1 MGDAGWVGG
10 KRLRVALC
18 VVFAVIV
25 IKAASADLTW
35 DEAWTFLHYGRDPL
49 GFTRLDLAND
59 HPLNSVLVW
68 ASTRLLGNSELI
80 IRLPNVLAGGLY
92 LAATARLVRGVRLK
106 ALAFAVCA
114 LQPYLIDYFSLA
126 RGYGLAVA
134 LVQCGLVAGF
144 FAGTG
149 RRRLATMLGC
159 CVLASFAIFSTV
171 VALYA
176 LIAAHLVDAWRHRR
190 ETGGAVSGLRVS
202 LAFGALGL
210 VPVAGLLW
218 VSRAGVPLVGSDAGF
233 FDAIPRAIAAM
244 YVPDRWAVT
253 VAILGLLALA
263 AMLLS
268 AVRHLGRRA
277 TVLLAASAI
286 CLAAAWL
293 AAWVLGKPLPSGRV
307 LLPWLPLF
315 SLAVIASAEDLY
327 AAAHLRG
334 RRWIVAGTV
343 PLCLLIG
350 WSFAQ
355 HLHFQRFSDWA
366 GDYRIQSRLAQSLVA
381 SKCLPPSVWA
391 SYAREYYLDRWFLPQ
406 YRPRDYPCLPP

>member
-1 MGDAGWVGG
+1 MDEAGWVGD
-10 KRLRVALC
+10 RLLRVALC
-18 VVFAVIV
+18 AVFAVIV

-59 HPLNSVLVW
+59 HPLNSLLVW
-68 ASTRLLGNSELI
+68 ASTWLFGNSEFI
-80 IRLPNVLAGGLY
+80 IRIPNVLAGGLY
-92 LAATARLVRGVRLK
+92 LAAAARLVRGVRLK
-106 ALAFAVCA
+106 PLAFAVCA

-134 LVQCGLVAGF
+134 LVQCGLIAGF

-159 CVLASFAIFSTV
+159 CALASFSIFSTV
-171 VALYA
+171 MALYA
-176 LIAAHLVDAWRHRR
+176 LIVAHLVDAWRHRR
-190 ETGGAVSGLRVS
+190 ETGGVVSGLRVS
-202 LAFGALGL
+202 VAFGTLGL
-210 VPVAGLLW
+210 VPIAGLLW

-263 AMLLS
+263 GMLLS
-268 AVRHLGRRA
+268 AAPSLGRRA
-277 TVLLAASAI
+277 TVLLTASAL
-286 CLAAAWL
+286 CLATAWL
-293 AAWVLGKPLPSGRV
+293 AAWALGKPLPSGRV

-315 SLAVIASAEDLY
+315 GLAVIAAAEDLY
-327 AAAHLRG
+327 AGAGQRG
-334 RRWIVAGTV
+334 RRGIAAASV

-366 GDYRIQSRLAQSLVA
+366 GDYRIQNRLAQSLVV
-381 SKCLPPSVWA
+381 SKCLPPAVWA

-406 YRPRDYPCLPP
+406 YRPRDYPCPPP

>member
-1 MGDAGWVGG
+1 MDQAGWVGG
-10 KRLRVALC
+10 RLLRVALC
-18 VVFAVIV
+18 AVFAVIV

-68 ASTRLLGNSELI
+68 LSTWLLGNSELI

-92 LAATARLVRGVRLK
+92 LAVTARLVRRVRLK
-106 ALAFAVCA
+106 WLAFAVCA

-134 LVQCGLVAGF
+134 LVQCGLVAGL
-144 FAGTG
+144 FAGTE

-159 CVLASFAIFSTV
+159 CALASFAIFSTV
-171 VALYA
+171 VALYS
-176 LIAAHLVDAWRHRR
+176 LIVAHLFDAWRHRR
-190 ETGGAVSGLRVS
+190 ETGGAISGLRTS

-210 VPVAGLLW
+210 APVAGLLW

-233 FDAIPRAIAAM
+233 FDAIPRAVAAM
-244 YVPDRWAVT
+244 YVPDRWAVM
-253 VAILGLLALA
+253 VALIGLFALA

-268 AVRHLGRRA
+268 AARHLGRTA
-277 TVLLAASAI
+277 TVLLTASAI
-286 CLAAAWL
+286 CLATAWFAAWS
-293 AAWVLGKPLPSGRV
+293 LGKPLPSGRV

-315 SLAVIASAEDLY
+315 GLAMIAVAEDLY
-327 AAAHLRG
+327 ATAGLRG
-334 RRWIVAGTV
+334 RQGIAAASVS
-343 PLCLLIG
+343 LCLLVG

-366 GDYRIQSRLAQSLVA
+366 GDYRIQSRLAQSLVV